1 MDYCWWT
8 ANNNRLYPNILP
20 LSYCEGWRL
29 LITSYLKYLFI
40 MELRFDVILY
50 CKLGN
55 ENSEAG
61 HIKCL
66 RGRRFPT
73 PALI

>member
-1 MDYCWWT
+1 
-8 ANNNRLYPNILP
+8 
-20 LSYCEGWRL
+20 
-29 LITSYLKYLFI
+29 